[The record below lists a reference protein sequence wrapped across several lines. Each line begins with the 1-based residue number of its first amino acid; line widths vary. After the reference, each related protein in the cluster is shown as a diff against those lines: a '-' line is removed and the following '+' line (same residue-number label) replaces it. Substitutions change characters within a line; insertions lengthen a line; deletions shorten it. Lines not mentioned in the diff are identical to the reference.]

1 MDGRPAKKQKVE
13 SSSLKIC
20 LVGAGRMGKVRAPL
34 IYANRYL
41 ILTAIVDVDKR
52 AGMELASEFG
62 ATYHSS
68 IESAA
73 AGCDSCAV
81 WISTPTF
88 THKAAITAA
97 CSQRNVSSIFCE
109 KPVGKDA
116 GEIKEL
122 FNMCRASGTKLCCGF
137 QRRFDPSYL
146 DLKRRVTKGEIG
158 KVTMGNVFFADHP
171 CPSLEFLKS
180 GGDPF
185 LDLAP
190 HDIDFLRWVLDDD
203 VVELYATGSS
213 SHSEL
218 KKCGVIDNATM
229 LCKFA
234 RGCVIT
240 IMMSR
245 SATYGYDQRVELFGT
260 KGSISVE
267 NQTRTSTVVKDGFGI
282 RNDCLKYSFPERFN
296 EAFVAE
302 VDAFVKTV
310 RFGEVWPI
318 SEDDCVF
325 TQVVAENAGISYN
338 LGKKVTLT
346 KRPTKSTTRLVVRQI
361 GIGDFGSFMDKL
373 LRSHSDGSK
382 YFQLPPY
389 SRSKSPH
396 LHWTRDV
403 LENVSTDA
411 FYICSPDSLHQ
422 THGMQCLMAGKH
434 VLIEKPVTPDFDSVM
449 QAALAMSAKMQR
461 QLVVMVGFHR
471 RFDTQFLK
479 AKEYLRANAVDTVCI
494 SSFDP
499 VPPEPNLEFVVQN
512 SMCHDVDLL
521 YFLWPDATTI
531 LLTNA
536 HINDA
541 SASAITLSGKIVLGE
556 NAKGDV
562 SFTIQYKKQHP
573 SYVQK
578 VAFAKDGRGSAEFG
592 YDFVAEEGEPF
603 CNVYREAYTRQW
615 EEFVEL
621 CNKSSSGQSVED
633 ANVVRMQG
641 YARSFT
647 LMKTAASMVKELLK

>member
-1 MDGRPAKKQKVE
+1 
-13 SSSLKIC
+13 
-20 LVGAGRMGKVRAPL
+20 MGKVRAPL

-41 ILTAIVDVDKR
+41 ELTAIVDVDKR
-52 AGMELASEFG
+52 AGMKLASKFG

-68 IESAA
+68 VESAA
-73 AGCDSCAV
+73 AGCECCAV

-97 CSQRNVSSIFCE
+97 CSHPSVSHIFCE

-122 FNMCRASGTKLCCGF
+122 FNMCRTSGTKLCCGF

-146 DLKRRVTKGEIG
+146 DLKRRVMLGEIG
-158 KVTMGNVFFADHP
+158 TVTMGTVFFADHP
-171 CPSLEFLKS
+171 CPSLEFLKN

-190 HDIDFLRWVLDDD
+190 HDIDFLRWVLDDE

-229 LCKFA
+229 LCKFG

-267 NQTRTSTVVKDGFGI
+267 NHNRTSTVVKDRFGI
-282 RNDCLKYSFPERFN
+282 RSDCLKYSFPERFH
-296 EAFVAE
+296 EAFGAE

-318 SEDDCVF
+318 SEDDCVL
-325 TQVVAENAGISYN
+325 TQLVAENAGVSYN

-346 KRPTKSTTRLVVRQI
+346 KRPTKNTRLQVVRQI

-382 YFQLPPY
+382 YVQLPPY

-403 LENVSTDA
+403 LENTSTDA

-422 THGMQCLMAGKH
+422 MHGMQCLRAGKH

-449 QAALAMSAKMQR
+449 ETALAMSAKIQR

-479 AKEYLRANAVDTVCI
+479 AKEYLRSNTVHTVCI
-494 SSFDP
+494 KSFDP

-512 SMCHDVDLL
+512 SMCHDLDML

-531 LLTNA
+531 LITNA

-541 SASAITLSGKIVLGE
+541 RASAISLSGKIVFGK
-556 NAKGDV
+556 NAKDDV

-578 VAFAKDGRGSAEFG
+578 VAFEKNGKISAEFG
-592 YDFVAEEGEPF
+592 YDFVAKEGEPC
-603 CNVYREAYTRQW
+603 CNLFREAYIRQW
-615 EEFVEL
+615 EEFVQL
-621 CNKSSSGQSVED
+621 CNKSSNGQSVED
-633 ANVVRMQG
+633 ANVVRMKG
-641 YARSFT
+641 YARSFA
-647 LMKTAASMVKELLK
+647 LMKIAASMVKGLK